1 MGKNKIGD
9 KNSVQLWFARILF
22 HCGVRS
28 SPLINSMRTDG
39 QTRSCDGVEARG
51 GKSFLLSQRSTSQ
64 KQSRWGGRLP
74 VPWAMAWT
82 CAGIQANAY
91 QAIVLVSRHWLQ
103 ETNHRGTIG
112 SSRAVR
118 PNGVRSSI
126 VCPANIDVTDVLIL
140 RRHDRRQQ
148 GRRSQKK
155 LGACDI
161 GWENSLVS
169 RFQVLKRVETA
180 QQPARVHLKSVQ
192 DSRTTEKKVDVSFL
206 QPQSRSSNGS
216 LSVEIGAFSLEQRL
230 SVQLACC

>member
-1 MGKNKIGD
+1 
-9 KNSVQLWFARILF
+9 
-22 HCGVRS
+22 
-28 SPLINSMRTDG
+28 MRTDG

-161 GWENSLVS
+161 GWGEFSGFTISSPEAS
-169 RFQVLKRVETA
+169 RDRTA
-180 QQPARVHLKSVQ
+180 TSPGA
-192 DSRTTEKKVDVSFL
+192 
-206 QPQSRSSNGS
+206 P
-216 LSVEIGAFSLEQRL
+216 EIGPGL
-230 SVQLACC
+230 